1 MENNFPVRFQ
11 NHSNNQ
17 NIMKPNMWE
26 YLCELGER
34 MSDRAL
40 SDIHSLEGW
49 EAVRDERKR
58 EFFEMVGLA
67 NMPEVSDLLPQVFG
81 TTQGDGYSIRRL
93 SIQSLPGV
101 YVNCN
106 LYIPDGLE
114 GPAPAV
120 LYVCGH
126 GMIGTLHYQ
135 AQGDL
140 WARRGYVFI
149 AFDTLEQGDSRGD
162 HHGIYYQTEMDWIS
176 RGYASSGG
184 ELWNSLRVLDYL
196 CSLVEVDEERI
207 GVTGIS
213 GGGALSW
220 WVGVADE
227 RVKAIAPVCG
237 TTTMASHIAERT
249 VNGHCDC
256 MLYHNLYQREMSE
269 IGALC
274 APRPLLVGCAS
285 EDSLFLPDAYKLVVE
300 QIRKVYG
307 FYGKEDLCELCE
319 YPGPHSYSKKVH
331 DAIQRLFDEHV
342 AGDER
347 PILDVEAPKFTEKDL
362 TVVSGE
368 PPPHD
373 RIGMLPTLLSTRGRT
388 PHKDSIEEWQEVRKD
403 KVEALRQQ
411 VFRHFPHSREPL
423 DVSVIGNWEFGAGV
437 RVWIRDFTTED
448 GIRLRMR
455 LYLPPTDPESI
466 LLGVM
471 NADQN
476 EVQFQRVV
484 MAIASGKGAA
494 TIEPRGTGPTS
505 WHPSFDWQ
513 FTRAA
518 LLVGRTT
525 TSMQIWDVL
534 RAVEVIGTA
543 EDFSTNKV
551 FTYGSGD
558 AGIVALYAA
567 VLDEE
572 IAGALIDE
580 PPASHTQGPHLLNV
594 LRVVDLPEAAG
605 LVAPRQLGL
614 VNAPQRPF
622 HWTERLY
629 ERLGI
634 SDRLA
639 KGNYARDVYRKMLE
653 AGAK

>member
-1 MENNFPVRFQ
+1 MN
-11 NHSNNQ
+11 
-17 NIMKPNMWE
+17 PNMWE
-26 YLCELGER
+26 YLCELGRR
-34 MSDRAL
+34 MSSQAL
-40 SDIHSLEGW
+40 ADINSLEKW
-49 EAVRDERKR
+49 KTVREERKH
-58 EFFEMVGLA
+58 EFFGMLGLA
-67 NMPEVSDLLPQVFG
+67 DLPARGELSPQVSG
-81 TTQGDGYSIRRL
+81 TTQGEGYSIRRL

-101 YVNCN
+101 HVNCN

-114 GPAPAV
+114 GPGPAV

-126 GMIGTLHYQ
+126 GMIGTQHYQ

-140 WARRGYVFI
+140 WARRGYVLL
-149 AFDTLEQGDSRGD
+149 ALDTLEQGDSRGD
-162 HHGIYYQTEMDWIS
+162 HHGIYYETEMDWIN
-176 RGYASSGG
+176 RGYTSSGG
-184 ELWNSLRVLDYL
+184 ELWNSLRALDYL

-220 WVGVADE
+220 WVGAADE

-237 TTTMASHIAERT
+237 TSTMTSHIAERT

-256 MLYHNLYQREMSE
+256 MLYLNLHQREMSE

-274 APRPLLVGCAS
+274 APRPLLVGCAR
-285 EDSLFLPDAYKLVVE
+285 EDSLFHPDAYRLVVE
-300 QIRKVYG
+300 QTRKIYS
-307 FYGKEDLCELCE
+307 FYGKGELCTLCE

-331 DAIQRLFDEHV
+331 DAIQRLFDQHV

-347 PILDVEAPKFTEKDL
+347 PILDIEEPKFAEKEL
-362 TVVSGE
+362 TVAGGA
-368 PPPHD
+368 PPPND
-373 RIGMLPTLLSTRGRT
+373 RIELLPTLLSTRGRT
-388 PHKDSIEEWQEVRKD
+388 PHKDSIEEWEVARKE
-403 KVEALRQQ
+403 KVEELRQQ
-411 VFRHFPHSREPL
+411 VFRHFPCSPEPL
-423 DVSVIGNWEFGAGV
+423 DLSVVGNWEFGGGV

-455 LYLPPTDPESI
+455 LYLPPEDPESI

-471 NADQN
+471 NPDQN

-505 WHPSFDWQ
+505 WHSSFDWQ

-525 TSMQIWDVL
+525 ASMQVWDVL
-534 RAVEVIGTA
+534 RAAKAIGTA
-543 EDFSTNKV
+543 EDFGTKNIY
-551 FTYGSGD
+551 TYGSGD
-558 AGIVALYAA
+558 AGVVALYAA
-567 VLDEE
+567 VLDED
-572 IAGALIDE
+572 IAGALADD
-580 PPASHTQGPHLLNV
+580 PPASHAKGPHLMNV

-605 LVAPRQLGL
+605 LIAPRQLGL
-614 VNAPQRPF
+614 VNAPLRTF

-629 ERLGI
+629 GRLGI
-634 SDRLA
+634 SERLV
-639 KGNYARDVYRKMLE
+639 KGAYARDVYRNMLE
-653 AGAK
+653 GAL